1 MIDPVASDNETVSST
16 FSVEYPEN
24 PNRLWALPAVG
35 GMVKLVIVIPIGI
48 WLTFVAFAAFLLSII
63 NGFYVLLTGTYWGP
77 AYTLALGAM
86 RLSAKANCFLLG
98 LSDSYPGFSLE
109 SSDEVRLEIALPKQ
123 PNRFFALPLVGG
135 IVRIA
140 ILVPIFISLFVLGL
154 LVMCVYWFTWIPVL
168 LLGKYPEGLFNLMV
182 FVQRFQLKLSAYTF
196 GLSDRYPLL
205 DEGLGSDEWGP
216 GRHDRVFRPLGPDTF
231 G

>member
-1 MIDPVASDNETVSST
+1 MNPGSPYDETESST
-16 FSVEYPEN
+16 FSVAYPEN
-24 PNRLWALPAVG
+24 PNRLWALPLVG
-35 GMVKLVIVIPIGI
+35 GMAKLVVVIPIGI
-48 WLTFVAFAAFLLSII
+48 WLILVAYAAFLLCIV
-63 NGFYVLLTGTYWGP
+63 NGFVVLLTGKYWGP
-77 AYTLALGAM
+77 AHMLALGAM
-86 RLSAKANCFLLG
+86 RLSVKANCFFLG
-98 LSDSYPGFSLE
+98 LSDTYPGFSLD
-109 SSDEVRLEIALPKQ
+109 SSDDVRLEMTMPKR

-135 IVRIA
+135 IVRLA
-140 ILVPIFISLFVLGL
+140 ILVPVFIFLFVLGL

-205 DEGLGSDEWGP
+205 DEGLGPDEWGP

>member
-1 MIDPVASDNETVSST
+1 MDPSAPDYETGAST
-16 FSVEYPEN
+16 FGVAYPES
-24 PNRLWALPAVG
+24 PNRLWALPLIG

-48 WLTFVAFAAFLLSII
+48 WLAIVAYAAFLLCFV
-63 NGFYVLLTGTYWGP
+63 NGFFVLFAGTYWRP

-86 RLSAKANCFLLG
+86 RLSAKANCFFLG
-98 LSDSYPGFSLE
+98 LSDTYPGFTLD
-109 SSDEVRLEIALPKQ
+109 SSDDVRLEIAIPKR

-135 IVRIA
+135 MVRLV
-140 ILVPIFISLFVLGL
+140 ILVPVFIFLYVLGL
-154 LVMCVYWFTWIPVL
+154 LVVCVFWFAWVPVL
-168 LLGKYPEGLFNLMV
+168 LLGRYPEGLFNLMV
-182 FVQRFQLKLSAYTF
+182 FVMRFQLKLSAYMF

-205 DEGLGSDEWGP
+205 DEGLGPDEWGP